1 MLRGVPK
8 PESCQTSFARPKS
21 FDFQFSSS
29 TALSWITLV
38 YEGVFGAWPPS
49 SSIVAQLC
57 GEIPR
62 YAKAQ
67 A

>member
-1 MLRGVPK
+1 MRRGVPK

-29 TALSWITLV
+29 AALSSIALV
-38 YEGVFGAWPPS
+38 CEGASGAWPPS

-57 GEIPR
+57 GEFPR
-62 YAKAQ
+62 YVGAQ